1 MVIKTFVIH
10 LLQLNRLKRLL
21 FTLLAALSLPTAVNA
36 QVANYYLLVEW
47 KKNNWTVPMQS
58 KQLCEAAGQEVLDQ
72 KNNWEPKGNGKDGF
86 PYYICV
92 KAK

>member
-1 MVIKTFVIH
+1 M
-10 LLQLNRLKRLL
+10 KRLL
-21 FTLLAALSLPTAVNA
+21 LPLLAALSLPTAVNA

-72 KNNWEPKGNGKDGF
+72 KNNLELKVMGKMDSLTIF
-86 PYYICV
+86 VSKLSDSYVWCSDYLWCC
-92 KAK
+92 

>member
-1 MVIKTFVIH
+1 M
-10 LLQLNRLKRLL
+10 KRLL
-21 FTLLAALSLPTAVNA
+21 LPLLFALSLPTAVNA

-72 KNNWEPKGNGKDGF
+72 KNNWEPKGYGKDGF

>member
-1 MVIKTFVIH
+1 MIKKI
-10 LLQLNRLKRLL
+10 
-21 FTLLAALSLPTAVNA
+21 FTNFPVFTKIN
-36 QVANYYLLVEW
+36 
-47 KKNNWTVPMQS
+47 KKV
-58 KQLCEAAGQEVLDQ
+58 V